1 MITAAQ
7 GRLTGVP
14 TPPLAA
20 DERVPMVTLSILPT
34 GLRTSFLVSGLFATG
49 LATFALL
56 YAPQPLL
63 AMLAQQFQ
71 LNPVSASLVLSV
83 STAGLVVGVVP
94 VAVITHN
101 RDRRRVLLVSLAIAN
116 LLALLGAVAPGWG
129 TLLVLRGLEGVAL
142 SAVPATAL
150 SYAAETA
157 GLSRAGLVSGLY
169 IAGTTVGGLSGRVLG
184 GALGDLGGWRLG
196 IGGVALVAVA
206 ATVAAWLLLPAGRG
220 QHHVKPDRPM
230 TRAWS
235 AFTAL
240 WREADP
246 LQLGLC
252 LIAALLMTAFVATY
266 NTMTF
271 RLARPPYLLS
281 ASAIG
286 LIFLVYLAGTLASA
300 FAGKLAD
307 RLPRRAVIAAFALLM
322 TVGAV
327 TMLARSL
334 TLVVTGLALLTAGFF
349 AAHGVANGWVG
360 LAAAR
365 HRGTATARYTVA
377 YYAGSTI
384 GGPLGGLAFDL
395 GGWPATAVLVGL
407 LGAASATIAVI
418 LPPPIPAVARRLR

>member
-1 MITAAQ
+1 LPLQ
-7 GRLTGVP
+7 DRDLT
-14 TPPLAA
+14 
-20 DERVPMVTLSILPT
+20 VTLSVLPT

-63 AMLAQQFQ
+63 AMLALQYH
-71 LNPVSASLVLSV
+71 LDPVSSSLVLSV
-83 STAGLVVGVVP
+83 STLGLVAGVVP
-94 VAVITHN
+94 VAVATHN
-101 RDRRRVLLVSLAIAN
+101 LDRRRVILVSLTTAT
-116 LLALLGAVAPGWG
+116 LLALAGAVAPDWP

-142 SAVPATAL
+142 SAVPATVL

-169 IAGTTVGGLSGRVLG
+169 IAGTTVGGLAGRVLG
-184 GALGDLGGWRLG
+184 GAMGDLGGWRLG
-196 IGGVALVAVA
+196 IGGVAVLAGV
-206 ATVAAWLLLPAGRG
+206 ATVSAWLLLPAGRG
-220 QHHVKPDRPM
+220 NHHVKPHRPV
-230 TRAWS
+230 TRTWS
-235 AFTAL
+235 AFAAL

-252 LIAALLMTAFVATY
+252 VIAALLMTAFVATY

-286 LIFLVYLAGTLASA
+286 LVFLVYLAGTVASA
-300 FAGKLAD
+300 VAGRLAD
-307 RLPRRAVIAAFALLM
+307 VLSRRVLIAGSSLLL
-322 TVGAV
+322 TAGAV
-327 TMLARSL
+327 VMSAHSL
-334 TLVVTGLALLTAGFF
+334 RLVVIGLALLTAGFF

-360 LAAAR
+360 VAASR
-365 HRGTATARYTVA
+365 HRGTATARYTVW

-384 GGPLGGLAFDL
+384 GGPLGGLAFNL

-407 LGAASATIAVI
+407 LGVVAALVALA
-418 LPPPIPAVARRLR
+418 LPAPVPPGAHRVH